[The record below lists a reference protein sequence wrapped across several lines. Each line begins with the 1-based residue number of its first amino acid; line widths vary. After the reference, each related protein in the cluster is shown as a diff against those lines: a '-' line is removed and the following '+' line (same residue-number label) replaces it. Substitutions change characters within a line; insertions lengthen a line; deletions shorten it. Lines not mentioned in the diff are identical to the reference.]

1 VELARNILLGLH
13 LLGTAGILISLLL
26 SKKKLSPGITHSAL
40 LSLITGLALVGLR
53 YPLVEADPMKWE
65 EVDNTKISIKLLIVL
80 VILVIGYKNKKKD
93 EISRALRLTIIT
105 LVILNISMAVCWN

>member
-1 VELARNILLGLH
+1 MELARNILLGLH

-40 LSLITGLALVGLR
+40 LSLITGLTLVGLR

-80 VILVIGYKNKKKD
+80 VILVLGYKNRKKELVSK
-93 EISRALRLTIIT
+93 TVVT
-105 LVILNISMAVCWN
+105 LVAALAIVNIVIAIFW

>member
-1 VELARNILLGLH
+1 MELARNILLGLH

-26 SKKKLSPGITHSAL
+26 SRKKLSAGITHSAL
-40 LSLITGLALVGLR
+40 LSLITGLFLVGLR

-80 VILVIGYKNKKKD
+80 LILVLGYKNKKK
-93 EISRALRLTIIT
+93 EVVSK
-105 LVILNISMAVCWN
+105 LVIGAMAALAIINIVLAVYW

>member
-26 SKKKLSPGITHSAL
+26 SRKKLSAGITHSAL

-53 YPLVEADPMKWE
+53 YPLVDADPMKWE
-65 EVDNTKISIKLLIVL
+65 EVDNTKISIKLLIV
-80 VILVIGYKNKKKD
+80 VAILVISFKNKNKERVKTS
-93 EISRALRLTIIT
+93 IWVLTAALALTNIT
-105 LVILNISMAVCWN
+105 IAFIA

>member
-26 SKKKLSPGITHSAL
+26 SRKKLSPGITHSAL
-40 LSLITGLALVGLR
+40 LSLITGLFLVGLR

-80 VILVIGYKNKKKD
+80 VILVIGYKNKKK
-93 EISRALRLTIIT
+93 EVVSKVAVGTIALFSMINI
-105 LVILNISMAVCWN
+105 LVALFF

>member
-13 LLGTAGILISLLL
+13 LLGAAGILISLLL
-26 SKKKLSPGITHSAL
+26 SRKKLSPGITHSAL

-65 EVDNTKISIKLLIVL
+65 EVDNTKISVKLLIVV
-80 VILVIGYKNKKKD
+80 VILVLGYKNKKK
-93 EISRALRLTIIT
+93 EHISLIVWGTLAALAIGN
-105 LVILNISMAVCWN
+105 ILIAVFW

>member
-26 SKKKLSPGITHSAL
+26 SRKKLSPGITHSAL

-53 YPLVEADPMKWE
+53 YPLVDADPMKWE
-65 EVDNTKISIKLLIVL
+65 EVDNTKISIKLLIVV
-80 VILVIGYKNKKKD
+80 VILAVGYKNRKKD
-93 EISRALRLTIIT
+93 VVSKVAVGTIALFSMI
-105 LVILNISMAVCWN
+105 NIFIALFF

>member
-1 VELARNILLGLH
+1 MELARNILLGLH

-26 SKKKLSPGITHSAL
+26 SRKKLSPGITHSAL
-40 LSLITGLALVGLR
+40 LSLITGLFLVGLR

-80 VILVIGYKNKKKD
+80 VILVLGYKNRKKEVVSKVVFSS
-93 EISRALRLTIIT
+93 IAALAIT
-105 LVILNISMAVCWN
+105 NIAIAMWW

>member
-40 LSLITGLALVGLR
+40 LSLITGLALIGLR
-53 YPLVEADPMKWE
+53 YPLVDADPMKWE
-65 EVDNTKISIKLLIVL
+65 EVDNTKISIKLLIVF
-80 VILVIGYKNKKKD
+80 VILVIGYKNKKK
-93 EISRALRLTIIT
+93 EVVSKLVFGVISLLT
-105 LVILNISMAVCWN
+105 VANILIAVWW

>member
-13 LLGTAGILISLLL
+13 FLGTAGILISLLL

-53 YPLVEADPMKWE
+53 YPLVDANPMKWE

-80 VILVIGYKNKKKD
+80 VILVIGYKNKKK
-93 EISRALRLTIIT
+93 EHISLIFWGT
-105 LVILNISMAVCWN
+105 LVALAIVNILIAVFW

>member
-26 SKKKLSPGITHSAL
+26 SRKKLSAGITHSAL
-40 LSLITGLALVGLR
+40 LSLITGLFLVGLR

-65 EVDNTKISIKLLIVL
+65 AVDNTKISIKLLIVL
-80 VILVIGYKNKKKD
+80 VILVLGYKSKKKAHR
-93 EISRALRLTIIT
+93 SLSVWGTLAALA
-105 LVILNISMAVCWN
+105 VGNILIALFW